1 MFCSHGGHTD
11 EEPSDNHPDPPTS
24 TQVTGSVYAEITD
37 QELKDQTVGIATGK
51 YTYNI
56 STNTSYDTVM
66 LHNMTPN
73 ACYGNAVWQNVLYYI

>member
-1 MFCSHGGHTD
+1 MSHTCSHDGHTD
-11 EEPSDNHPDPPTS
+11 EEPGDNHSDPPS
-24 TQVTGSVYAEITD
+24 QVTSPVYAEITD
-37 QELKDQTVGIATGK
+37 QESKDPCYATVGIATGK

-73 ACYGNAVWQNVLYYI
+73 ACYGNSV